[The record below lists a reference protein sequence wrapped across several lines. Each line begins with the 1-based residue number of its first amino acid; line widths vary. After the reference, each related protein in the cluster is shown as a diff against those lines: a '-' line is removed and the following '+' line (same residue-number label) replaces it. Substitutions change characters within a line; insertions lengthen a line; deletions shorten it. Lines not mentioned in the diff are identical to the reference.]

1 MSPSYQPLR
10 PSSPTTTLRNS
21 ILAMEATL
29 VDLQARQ
36 RRSRKENKAS
46 TATIKKEI
54 DVLQS
59 KIAKAG
65 GEDKAQRSRQ
75 VQNNLLIRQADD
87 AIVSI
92 TSQLEELGGVPD
104 EDIQEWKAKRRDWE
118 EERSRQS
125 TVRDDLFR
133 YKESANR
140 EMSSVQVES
149 SANQQKRERLLLRS
163 TKLNDQLK
171 RIQSTTAQGLGEKE
185 RKFAEQAAKESDR
198 QQTEQSYNDQINSLT
213 RSIQETQYRS
223 RQAWQQA
230 QTMEHAF
237 DHQQMLGAPTDLA
250 EDALLTPEGELP
262 GTNAFPP
269 TFNPGSSGFRFPNF
283 FTPLTDSPPA
293 NQAPLRREGGRARST
308 SVLSGTSAYTDFS
321 DPDPAPPMPTA
332 HPRAM
337 EYVFGNGER
346 QQRGSGSSGSGSG
359 SADGSFR
366 EATSP
371 VGGSRVSPGG
381 GMASPVWK

>member
-1 MSPSYQPLR
+1 
-10 PSSPTTTLRNS
+10 
-21 ILAMEATL
+21 MEASL
-29 VDLQARQ
+29 SELQARQ

-46 TATIKKEI
+46 AAMIKKEI

-87 AIVSI
+87 AIASI
-92 TSQLEELGGVPD
+92 TSQLEELGGIP
-104 EDIQEWKAKRRDWE
+104 EEHIQEWKAKRRDWE

-125 TVRDDLFR
+125 TVREEFFR

-140 EMSSVQVES
+140 EISSTQAES

-163 TKLNDQLK
+163 SKLNAQLE
-171 RIQSTTAQGLGEKE
+171 RIQSATAQGLDEKE
-185 RKFAEQAAKESDR
+185 RKIAEQAAKESDR
-198 QQTEQSYNDQINSLT
+198 LQTEQSYNDQLNKLT
-213 RSIQETQYRS
+213 RSILEIEYRS

-230 QTMEHAF
+230 QLMEHAYE
-237 DHQQMLGAPTDLA
+237 HQQMLGAPTDVA
-250 EDALLTPEGELP
+250 EDGTLTPEGELP
-262 GTNAFPP
+262 STNTFPAAS
-269 TFNPGSSGFRFPNF
+269 NPGSSGFRFPIF
-283 FTPLTDSPPA
+283 FDSMTDSPSA
-293 NQAPLRREGGRARST
+293 NQTTVRREGGRARST

-321 DPDPAPPMPTA
+321 DPDPAPPMPTSQ
-332 HPRAM
+332 PRAM
-337 EYVFGNGER
+337 EYVFKNGER

-366 EATSP
+366 DATSP
-371 VGGSRVSPGG
+371 VVASQMIPGG
-381 GMASPVWK
+381 AMASPVWK